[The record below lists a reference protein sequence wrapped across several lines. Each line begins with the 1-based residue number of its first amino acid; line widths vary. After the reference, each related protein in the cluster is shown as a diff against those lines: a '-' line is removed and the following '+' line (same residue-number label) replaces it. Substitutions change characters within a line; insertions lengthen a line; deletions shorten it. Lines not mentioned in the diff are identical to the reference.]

1 MTAKRE
7 HSPHIKS
14 VRENAKTLTGASPS
28 NAKTWKE
35 IKWDQVEVEVKRL
48 QMRIAKAT
56 QEKRFGKVKALQW
69 LLTHS
74 YNAKRLA
81 VKRVTANKGAKT
93 PGVDGVIWSTSKQKL
108 EAIND
113 LYRRGYRAEPLRRIY
128 IPKKNGKQ
136 RPLGIPTM
144 KDRAMQALYLLSLE
158 PVAEITADPNSYGF
172 RTERSTQDA
181 MEQCFCALS
190 RKVCAEW
197 ILEADIKS
205 CFDQISHDWLLSNVV
220 IDRQVLQQWL
230 KAGYL
235 EKQRLFS
242 TKEGTPQGGIISP
255 TLANIAL
262 NGIEKIVKAKF
273 VKSQK
278 VNLIRYADDFVATGA
293 TPEILE
299 QVKSIVTSF
308 LAERGLEL
316 SKEKT
321 RITSI
326 HQGFDFLGFNFRK
339 YNQILLIKPAKD
351 SIKKVR
357 ATIREVTIEEDPPLV
372 GSHAEDIGAQVDI
385 AIAHELERVR
395 ALVGGELVDLLHPA
409 DGSEGALDL
418 GLLRRLTATLVACG
432 ARRLLNGNDVPYAPA
447 LRANVVERPVGHDS
461 TAGNDD
467 GARARGFDFR
477 EIVRG
482 EHDRALL
489 ADLLQ
494 VVEKLGLLV
503 GVEIARGL
511 VENENGRVVNEG
523 LRETDPLPIAVREL
537 SYFSTENLREAAH
550 FDDAL
555 RPLAKRVGIEVA

>member
-1 MTAKRE
+1 MQMTAKKE
-7 HSPHIKS
+7 HSTHIKNVS
-14 VRENAKTLTGASPS
+14 DNAISLTGASPS
-28 NAKTWKE
+28 NAQTWKE
-35 IKWDQVEVEVKRL
+35 IKWDQVEAEVKRL

-74 YNAKRLA
+74 YSAKRLA
-81 VKRVTANKGAKT
+81 VRRVTANKGAKT

-158 PVAEITADPNSYGF
+158 PVAEIMADQNSYGF
-172 RTERSTQDA
+172 RPERSTQDA

-190 RKVCAEW
+190 RKVAAEW

-235 EKQRLFS
+235 ENQRLFS

-278 VNLIRYADDFVATGA
+278 VNLIRYADDFIVTGA

-308 LAERGLEL
+308 LAERGLQL
-316 SKEKT
+316 SNEKT

-357 ATIREVTIEEDPPLV
+357 ATIREVTKR
-372 GSHAEDIGAQVDI
+372 SGATTTVNLIKQLNSKLRGWANYFCHVVSSRAFAAVDSEVFHSVWQW
-385 AIAHELERVR
+385 AMRR
-395 ALVGGELVDLLHPA
+395 HPHKNA
-409 DGSEGALDL
+409 AWI
-418 GLLRRLTATLVACG
+418 RIKYFRQ
-432 ARRLLNGNDVPYAPA
+432 RGNRNWVFFAMDK
-447 LRANVVERPVGHDS
+447 D
-461 TAGNDD
+461 
-467 GARARGFDFR
+467 
-477 EIVRG
+477 
-482 EHDRALL
+482 
-489 ADLLQ
+489 
-494 VVEKLGLLV
+494 EKGKK
-503 GVEIARGL
+503 
-511 VENENGRVVNEG
+511 
-523 LRETDPLPIAVREL
+523 
-537 SYFSTENLREAAH
+537 
-550 FDDAL
+550 
-555 RPLAKRVGIEVA
+555 RPLDIVIVNSIPIKRYVKIRGKASPYDPAYIEYFEQRRQRKKSNTSGYWSHCIAPDHFC